1 MDGTA
6 CSRCWSGRGSA
17 TWRRT
22 SCAPWIPSCAPSA
35 TSTPRTTTP
44 AGSASAEPVELA
56 AELGGICSRRL
67 ADEALAEIG
76 GGTTFEAPP
85 PFQERDG
92 HALAR
97 GAPGQEAGGEKPGT
111 DLGAQVWAGGAR
123 RG

>member
-6 CSRCWSGRGSA
+6 CSPCWSGRGSA

-35 TSTPRTTTP
+35 TSTPPTTTP

-56 AELGGICSRRL
+56 AELGGIGSRRL

-76 GGTTFEAPP
+76 GGATFQAPP
-85 PFQERDG
+85 PVPEREG
-92 HALAR
+92 PPP
-97 GAPGQEAGGEKPGT
+97 APGGPGQQGGWGE
-111 DLGAQVWAGGAR
+111 
-123 RG
+123 

>member
-6 CSRCWSGRGSA
+6 CSPCWSGRGSA

-56 AELGGICSRRL
+56 AELGGIGRRRL
-67 ADEALAEIG
+67 TDEALAEIG

-85 PFQERDG
+85 PVQGREV
-92 HALAR
+92 HAVAGGGLR
-97 GAPGQEAGGEKPGT
+97 PPAGGEGP
-111 DLGAQVWAGGAR
+111 V
-123 RG
+123 